1 MNDRPR
7 TPSRIKVQD
16 KRRTSEPASGASAP
30 DAGHA
35 AAASSEAT
43 GQHPAATTAP
53 QPAPDQQTTAGQPA
67 ADQQTAAGQPAD
79 QQAAAG
85 QPAPDQPTAVTASP
99 PPAPDYLDD
108 LRRLQAEFDNYRKR
122 AVREQTA
129 MAGRASAGLIEKL
142 LPVLDNFEAAVA
154 HGEGGPGV
162 AMVHKQLR
170 STLEE
175 QGLEEIPAE
184 GVPFDPTLHDAFE
197 AHEDESVTEPTSVK
211 AFRRG
216 YKIGG
221 HVVRH
226 AMVSVARPV
235 EGDDSRDAAEG

>member
-35 AAASSEAT
+35 TAASSEAT
-43 GQHPAATTAP
+43 GQHHAAATEP
-53 QPAPDQQTTAGQPA
+53 QPAPDQHP
-67 ADQQTAAGQPAD
+67 AAGQPVPD
-79 QQAAAG
+79 QHSAAP
-85 QPAPDQPTAVTASP
+85 QPAPEQPTAATAP
-99 PPAPDYLDD
+99 PQPSPDYLDD
-108 LRRLQAEFDNYRKR
+108 LRRLQAEFDNFRKR

>member
-1 MNDRPR
+1 
-7 TPSRIKVQD
+7 
-16 KRRTSEPASGASAP
+16 
-30 DAGHA
+30 
-35 AAASSEAT
+35 
-43 GQHPAATTAP
+43 
-53 QPAPDQQTTAGQPA
+53 
-67 ADQQTAAGQPAD
+67 
-79 QQAAAG
+79 
-85 QPAPDQPTAVTASP
+85 
-99 PPAPDYLDD
+99 
-108 LRRLQAEFDNYRKR
+108 
-122 AVREQTA
+122 

>member
-85 QPAPDQPTAVTASP
+85 QPAPDQPTAVTASL